1 MNEPVPG
8 ISAFPDDDNA
18 RYFHVLV
25 TGPADVRN
33 ITHWLELFIVKIK
46 SFFFE

>member
-25 TGPADVRN
+25 TGPADVWAKSINRHFMIN
-33 ITHWLELFIVKIK
+33 LF
-46 SFFFE
+46 